1 MTTYSK
7 RVSQSTCLHD
17 WRDAYFIS
25 NQGTLKQTFECEN
38 CGLRTHQKGE
48 RSIIPLHIPVPPD
61 DD

>member
-1 MTTYSK
+1 MSNGHIN
-7 RVSQSTCLHD
+7 QDTCLHD
-17 WRDAYFIS
+17 WRDSYYINSSA
-25 NQGTLKQTFECEN
+25 TLSPSHECEK